1 MTAYDDDELKKENV
15 GERYILITLTQ
26 DVGIARQQ
34 NRKTGPRKT
43 ILSVLELP
51 TF

>member
-15 GERYILITLTQ
+15 EERYILIPLTQ
-26 DVGIARQQ
+26 DARIARQQ
-34 NRKTGPRKT
+34 NRKT
-43 ILSVLELP
+43 ILSVLELS